1 MSYVLYLVPTR
12 SNDSNHNAQDTF
24 FSKAPIEKDKPPAPP
39 KVSDEPVEQTGGSAA
54 KEVSQPQAPEP
65 TDPPDTGESA
75 GKTASVAPEKNY
87 KAVDTEPHHAS
98 SEVLSSVTP
107 GATLDSRDTRSGDG
121 NSTGIT
127 GTDVAT
133 GGQTATQETSEVGT
147 TDTKEEDHP
156 TEHNKAGLSGVP
168 HDTSTPSAPD
178 TGVPEATEDAGL
190 GASKGEGKPKI
201 SQKIKEKLHIGK
213 KDK

>member
-1 MSYVLYLVPTR
+1 MYPAPTR

-39 KVSDEPVEQTGGSAA
+39 KVADEAVGQTGGSTA
-54 KEVSQPQAPEP
+54 KEVSQPQAPES
-65 TDPPDTGESA
+65 TNPPDTGESA

-107 GATLDSRDTRSGDG
+107 GAALDSRDTRSGDR
-121 NSTGIT
+121 NNTDIT
-127 GTDVAT
+127 GTDTAT

-147 TDTKEEDHP
+147 TDAKKEDHP
-156 TEHNKAGLSGVP
+156 TEHDKAGLSGVP
-168 HDTSTPSAPD
+168 HDTSTPSAPN
-178 TGVPEATEDAGL
+178 TGVPDATEDPGL